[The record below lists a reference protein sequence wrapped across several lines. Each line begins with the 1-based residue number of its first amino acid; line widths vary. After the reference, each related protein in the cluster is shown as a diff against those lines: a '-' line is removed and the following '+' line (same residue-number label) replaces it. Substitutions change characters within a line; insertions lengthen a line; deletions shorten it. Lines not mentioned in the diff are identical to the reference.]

1 MKQISVWLYGK
12 QNPTVFEDVE
22 DYFENRKALVIIQ
35 EEMYLTTI
43 TKIFKQSLQ
52 MYKVI
57 DKR

>member
-35 EEMYLTTI
+35 EEMYTTTI

>member
-35 EEMYLTTI
+35 EEMYSTTI

>member
-12 QNPTVFEDVE
+12 QNPTIFEDVE
-22 DYFENRKALVIIQ
+22 DYFENRKALVIMQ
-35 EEMYLTTI
+35 EEMYSTTI

>member
-1 MKQISVWLYGK
+1 MKQISVCLYGK

-35 EEMYLTTI
+35 EEMYYTTI